1 MLSAEG
7 EGTIGPIV
15 LASDGGMGDAIVA
28 SHDERFI
35 HMDGHTTFNKAV
47 KVLVESTQQACER
60 AGVTLDDID
69 LFVYHQ
75 ANGRIL
81 RSVGEKLELSEE
93 RVADYVGETGNTSAA
108 SIPLTLSLLRED
120 GRLRPGQRLVLAAV
134 GAGFTWGAGV
144 VEWGLQVVP
153 RPEGAVALVTGASK
167 GIGSAIAKALAA
179 DGWHVA
185 VNFRSDE
192 AGANATVTA
201 IEEAGGRAVALHGDI
216 ANGAVDG
223 LFTEAE
229 EALGGPVLA
238 LVNNAGVRADN
249 LAIQIDDADW
259 DTVLNTNLS
268 AAFRLTKRSLKPMLR
283 ARYGRIVN
291 VASVVGP
298 RANAGQANYAAAKA
312 GLIGLTK
319 TVSHEV
325 ARRGITVNAVAPG
338 FIETDMTKDM
348 LDDVVKAIPARR
360 AGQPEEVAA
369 AVRFL
374 ASDDAA
380 YVTGTT
386 LFVDG
391 GMSA

>member
-1 MLSAEG
+1 M
-7 EGTIGPIV
+7 GP
-15 LASDGGMGDAIVA
+15 A
-28 SHDERFI
+28 
-35 HMDGHTTFNKAV
+35 
-47 KVLVESTQQACER
+47 LVS
-60 AGVTLDDID
+60 
-69 LFVYHQ
+69 
-75 ANGRIL
+75 
-81 RSVGEKLELSEE
+81 
-93 RVADYVGETGNTSAA
+93 
-108 SIPLTLSLLRED
+108 
-120 GRLRPGQRLVLAAV
+120 RPD
-134 GAGFTWGAGV
+134 
-144 VEWGLQVVP
+144 
-153 RPEGAVALVTGASK
+153 GAVALVTGASK
-167 GIGSAIAKALAA
+167 GIGAAIAKALAA

-185 VNFRSDE
+185 VNYRSDD
-192 AGANATVTA
+192 AGANAIVAA
-201 IEEAGGRAVALHGDI
+201 IEAAGGRAVALHADI
-216 ANGAVDG
+216 ANGAPDA
-223 LFTEAE
+223 LFAQAE

-338 FIETDMTKDM
+338 FIETDMTRDM
-348 LDDVVKAIPARR
+348 LEDVIKAIPARR